1 MGNQFSMEGFTIEKK
16 ADATYKIVSAG
27 AISCFF
33 FFFTSSSVLSS
44 LSSTLLSEYHRQG
57 YS

>member
-1 MGNQFSMEGFTIEKK
+1 MEGFTIEKK

-44 LSSTLLSEYHRQG
+44 L
-57 YS
+57 